1 MAVRTIGPYIVTRRA
16 RRDPSPDRR
25 GSANRRSPKASFDG
39 SAGGGGGTGVIGSCS
54 AAACG
59 PRGCD
64 PRAAPVVIVITNN
77 SARHLPALER
87 RKYDP
92 AGTRHPAVRSAS
104 WPCVSRILELDAGN
118 SDVLQG
124 SVVDRPPGRSDTADL
139 AFAEDPRPQPGNDR
153 SDRADPSA
161 PDPEFGRGS
170 YCRAAPLP
178 RGKCGWDWVNP
189 VPASVDP
196 VPAAAK
202 AIEERVFPIVGIADG
217 SGDVVAG
224 PLSLKAHRHDLSISR
239 GCR

>member
-64 PRAAPVVIVITNN
+64 PGAAPVGIVITNN
-77 SARHLPALER
+77 SARHLRALER
-87 RKYDP
+87 RKYEP
-92 AGTRHPAVRSAS
+92 AGTRDTAVPSAS
-104 WPCVSRILELDAGN
+104 RSWVLRILELDAGN

-124 SVVDRPPGRSDTADL
+124 SVVDRPPRRSDTANL
-139 AFAEDPRPQPGNDR
+139 AFAEHSRPQPGNDR
-153 SDRADPSA
+153 SDRVDALA
-161 PDPEFGRGS
+161 PAPESGRGS
-170 YCRAAPLP
+170 YCRAAPIP
-178 RGKCGWDWVNP
+178 RGKCGRDRVNP
-189 VPASVDP
+189 IPASVDP

-202 AIEERVFPIVGIADG
+202 AIEKRVFPIVGIADG

-224 PLSLKAHRHDLSISR
+224 PLSLEEH
-239 GCR
+239 